1 MIEGIKNWINSILC
15 MGIFV
20 LLIQLI
26 IPKTNLKK
34 YIYSL
39 IGVMIML
46 SIISPVINLLKNE
59 NVEESLNEIIT
70 QISNTDQKMT
80 TGELENL
87 QYEAVKAGFMETL
100 QSDVEKKLTDKG
112 ARVEEVSIVLDTEYN
127 IQQIN
132 VILEENTIDNGV
144 LIQWISTE
152 YDISKD
158 KIMIYSKGEK
168 K

>member
-39 IGVMIML
+39 IGIMLML
-46 SIISPVINLLKNE
+46 SIISPVMNLLKNE
-59 NVEESLNEIIT
+59 NVEASLNEIIT
-70 QISNTDQKMT
+70 QISNTDQKIS

-87 QYEAVKAGFMETL
+87 QYEAIKVGFMETL
-100 QSDVEKKLTDKG
+100 QADVEKKLMDKG
-112 ARVEEVSIVLDTEYN
+112 IKVEEVNIVLDTEYN

-132 VILEENTIDNGV
+132 ITLGENLIEKGT

-158 KIMIYSKGEK
+158 KIQIDSKGEK

>member
-46 SIISPVINLLKNE
+46 SIISPVMNLLKNE
-59 NVEESLNEIIT
+59 NVEASLNEIIT

-80 TGELENL
+80 TSELENL

-112 ARVEEVSIVLDTEYN
+112 VKVEEVSVVLDTEYN

-132 VILEENTIDNGV
+132 IVLGENAMDNVV
-144 LIQWISTE
+144 LIQWISAE

-158 KIMIYSKGEK
+158 KILIYSKGEK